1 MKIYTKTDFIVLV
14 LILFVISTLSAC
26 KNSYS
31 IPPESDFNTTNNS
44 NSVCIVTEKTEYT
57 TKDEFIQYKIINNSD
72 TIFSKSKEDFI
83 LQKYE
88 KNSWKNYSFK
98 KGRGYTYDYYEFEL
112 SKGESMN
119 ETISLKANFDIP
131 MEKGYYRI
139 IHFGLTSNIFI
150 IE

>member
-44 NSVCIVTEKTEYT
+44 NSV
-57 TKDEFIQYKIINNSD
+57 
-72 TIFSKSKEDFI
+72 
-83 LQKYE
+83 
-88 KNSWKNYSFK
+88 
-98 KGRGYTYDYYEFEL
+98 YTYEYYEFEL